1 MSSSKLFLVGYYAFN
16 ELSKNIFSLFPVE
29 TNFAEYHL
37 IDDMANNNDGG
48 GLLELVNYNSS

>member
-1 MSSSKLFLVGYYAFN
+1 MLN
-16 ELSKNIFSLFPVE
+16 ELSNNIFLLFPVE

-48 GLLELVNYNSS
+48 GLLGLVNYNSS